1 MYGEEKNTNKIN
13 TNISF
18 YWVIYNKIKKTHDRD
33 IYIYIYVKRLF
44 FKNLTKFWDNYL
56 LSY

>member
-18 YWVIYNKIKKTHDRD
+18 YWVIYNKIK
-33 IYIYIYVKRLF
+33 
-44 FKNLTKFWDNYL
+44 NSW
-56 LSY
+56 

>member
-33 IYIYIYVKRLF
+33 IYIYIYMLKDYFL
-44 FKNLTKFWDNYL
+44 KI
-56 LSY
+56 